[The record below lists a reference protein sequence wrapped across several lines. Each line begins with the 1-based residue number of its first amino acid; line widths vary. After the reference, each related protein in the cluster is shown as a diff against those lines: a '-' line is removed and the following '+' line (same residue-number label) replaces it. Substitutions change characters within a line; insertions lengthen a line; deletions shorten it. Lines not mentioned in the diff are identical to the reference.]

1 MVALEPTLRSAP
13 TSQSILPYEPLP
25 PVFRVIEYNLP
36 RNYRRYRDTQHG
48 YHWIYRVEK
57 SNLSAHIYP
66 NVDHHIINIAI
77 YDDRNPDESKLIR
90 KWSGDLKMTGKKW
103 RRRLRQTAGE
113 ATVLAHQR
121 PACPNCRKPLILRE
135 RRSDQQ
141 QFFGCEDY
149 PGCNGSISI
158 IDHDL
163 DRKKAVSYSSPVDQ
177 NSPTRV
183 SAV

>member
-13 TSQSILPYEPLP
+13 TPQSILPYEPLP
-25 PVFRVIEYNLP
+25 SVFRVIEYNLP

-90 KWSGDLKMTGKKW
+90 SG
-103 RRRLRQTAGE
+103 
-113 ATVLAHQR
+113 
-121 PACPNCRKPLILRE
+121 
-135 RRSDQQ
+135 
-141 QFFGCEDY
+141 
-149 PGCNGSISI
+149 
-158 IDHDL
+158 
-163 DRKKAVSYSSPVDQ
+163 PVI
-177 NSPTRV
+177 
-183 SAV
+183 